1 MPAFLNE
8 AAPRR
13 LTSATARQSERS
25 RHGTASMESTRQE
38 TMITFGV
45 ALAVLYVVFWVWHS
59 PWVGNLTRAGI
70 DRCLA
75 IIETRLL
82 PAEEVKA
89 LGRG

>member
-1 MPAFLNE
+1 
-8 AAPRR
+8 
-13 LTSATARQSERS
+13 
-25 RHGTASMESTRQE
+25 
-38 TMITFGV
+38 MITFGV

-89 LGRG
+89 LGRS